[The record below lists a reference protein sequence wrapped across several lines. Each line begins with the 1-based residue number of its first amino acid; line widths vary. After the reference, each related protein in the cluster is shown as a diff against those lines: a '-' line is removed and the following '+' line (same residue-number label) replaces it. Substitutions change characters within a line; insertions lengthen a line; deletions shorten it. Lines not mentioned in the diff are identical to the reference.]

1 MTAYGAILSAR
12 SRVLLQYRAAALAG
26 FATQLF
32 WGLMRMMIFTAFY
45 GSTTTTQPMTLRET
59 IDYIWLGQALL
70 VLLPWN
76 WDADVAQLVRTGNV
90 AYELLRPVDL
100 YGLWYCRSLAM
111 RTAPAFLRALPMF
124 IVAGLFFGLEA
135 PPSWASAGAFAAA
148 ALGAVLLS
156 SAITTL
162 LNISLFWTISGEGII
177 RLVPSAAMLFSGLIV
192 PLPLFPEWAQPLLNA
207 LPFRGIMDVPFRLYM
222 GHLPPPALPGLLAHQ
237 LAWTAGLV
245 LLGRW
250 LLARGLRRV
259 VVQGG

>member
-1 MTAYGAILSAR
+1 MSPYWAILSAR
-12 SRVLLQYRAAALAG
+12 AHVLLQYRAAALAG

-32 WGLMRMMIFTAFY
+32 WGLMRAMIFTAFFH
-45 GSTTTTQPMTLRET
+45 STTAVQPMTLPET
-59 IDYIWLGQALL
+59 INYIWLGQALL
-70 VLLPWN
+70 ILLPWN
-76 WDADVAQLVRTGNV
+76 WDTDVAQSIRTGNV
-90 AYELLRPVDL
+90 AYELVRPVDL

-111 RTAPAFLRALPMF
+111 RTAPVFLRAAPMF
-124 IVAGLFFGLEA
+124 VVAGLVFGLDA
-135 PPSWASAGAFAAA
+135 PPSWAAAGALAVS
-148 ALGAVLLS
+148 ALGAVLVS

-162 LNISLFWTISGEGII
+162 LCISLFWTISGEGII
-177 RLVPSAAMLFSGLIV
+177 RLIPSAAMLFSGLIV

-222 GHLPPPALPGLLAHQ
+222 GHLPPQYLPGLVAHQ

-245 LLGRW
+245 WLGRW